1 MCSDVF
7 KASSWSR
14 LIRYFSAIIYPF
26 KERDR
31 RSGPVSQILP
41 SLQSFLLIQLMTK
54 VVRNTI
60 P

>member
-1 MCSDVF
+1 MFCDTKF
-7 KASSWSR
+7 TAF
-14 LIRYFSAIIYPF
+14 LIPPK

-54 VVRNTI
+54 IVKNKT

>member
-1 MCSDVF
+1 MFCGTNF
-7 KASSWSR
+7 TA
-14 LIRYFSAIIYPF
+14 FSVPPK